1 VTFSAWCAC
10 QSARVHVDLDG
21 IYCEI
26 LRRRFRREWAAE
38 KARLW
43 AAVEA
48 RMNFSPAIRR
58 DIAEWRVEE

>member
-1 VTFSAWCAC
+1 
-10 QSARVHVDLDG
+10 VHVDLDG